1 MTRAPLGTAVLA
13 VGPTAVM
20 CLPEMMTVVS
30 GALVAAPTSSG
41 WMTVAPTIAMGG
53 AGAAP
58 SDANGNAVSSAVTG
72 PRRKNCI
79 AGFTFCTT

>member
-1 MTRAPLGTAVLA
+1 
-13 VGPTAVM
+13 
-20 CLPEMMTVVS
+20 
-30 GALVAAPTSSG
+30 
-41 WMTVAPTIAMGG
+41 MTVAPTIAMGG

-58 SDANGNAVSSAVTG
+58 SDANGNAVSSAATG